1 MLDTADRD
9 IDIDENRLQKVIERL
24 DLINKMK
31 CKYGATIEEI
41 IEFRDNIAEK
51 INLLEENSFEVKK
64 LLKEKEA
71 EEKYWKLALELREL
85 RLKKA
90 FKNRKTFRARVAI
103 LKNGRCKI
111 PYCS

>member
-1 MLDTADRD
+1 
-9 IDIDENRLQKVIERL
+9 QKVIERL

-31 CKYGATIEEI
+31 SKYGATIEEI

-64 LLKEKEA
+64 LLKEKKEA
-71 EEKYWKLALELREL
+71 EEKYWELALELREL

-90 FKNRKTFRARVAI
+90 LEIEK
-103 LKNGRCKI
+103 LLEQ
-111 PYCS
+111 